1 MNKDDKVRFAELIDI
16 PYIVDLSLSAQD
28 TVESGL
34 DEYIYE
40 RRN

>member
-1 MNKDDKVRFAELIDI
+1 MWII
-16 PYIVDLSLSAQD
+16 PKNLDVSLSAQD